1 MKITVEFDPGEMQP
15 TEEADA
21 TMPEPAA
28 EAEAEAT
35 PAPKPEPMPAPTPK
49 AQAQPK
55 PKPQPVAE
63 APAEPAPKGSS
74 DFANMGGISNISD
87 PQKSNPNVFH
97 FVAPR
102 EE

>member
-15 TEEADA
+15 TEAADA

-35 PAPKPEPMPAPTPK
+35 PAPMPAPT
-49 AQAQPK
+49 PK

-74 DFANMGGISNISD
+74 DFANMAGISNIRD